1 VLETA
6 LAAQRLYAYTNRS
19 AKERAVRANAVDVVA
34 RDGLAENAIDVGDQ
48 APMFVLQDGMGAEV
62 DVQVLL
68 ETGPVVLC
76 FYRGGWC
83 PYCNLEL
90 RAYQQQLGRIRA
102 LGATLVAISPEL
114 PDRTLSTVEVNQFCI
129 LPPMWTTRWHAVP
142 ADPHDRPRGGA
153 LPARQRQRRCGLQ
166 RQRTGQVPLPATYII
181 GTDGVCNRLSSVPI
195 TPTVPNEDVLAV
207 LRDLTATAHPAPAGS
222 TAVSA
227 PSRRPVIPARRSRR
241 APRSTGLPPPT
252 GPRLLHPT
260 LRCGPVRVSL
270 SPVEPDGTAGDGAY
284 HSHRSCHHQR
294 TDH

>member
-34 RDGLAENAIDVGDQ
+34 RDGLAENVIGVGDQ
-48 APMFVLQDGMGAEV
+48 APMFVLQDGMGTEV

-114 PDRTLSTVEVNQFCI
+114 PDRTLSTAEVNQ
-129 LPPMWTTRWHAVP
+129 LGYPVLSDVDNAV
-142 ADPHDRPRGGA
+142 
-153 LPARQRQRRCGLQ
+153 ARQYRLTHAIDPEVVRYQLGNGNDVAAFNGSARAE
-166 RQRTGQVPLPATYII
+166 VPLPATYII
-181 GTDGVCNRLSSVPI
+181 GTDGVVQFAFVRADYTHRAEP
-195 TPTVPNEDVLAV
+195 EDVLAV
-207 LRDLTATAHPAPAGS
+207 LRDITVTAHPAPAGS
-222 TAVSA
+222 
-227 PSRRPVIPARRSRR
+227 
-241 APRSTGLPPPT
+241 
-252 GPRLLHPT
+252 RL
-260 LRCGPVRVSL
+260 
-270 SPVEPDGTAGDGAY
+270 
-284 HSHRSCHHQR
+284 
-294 TDH
+294 